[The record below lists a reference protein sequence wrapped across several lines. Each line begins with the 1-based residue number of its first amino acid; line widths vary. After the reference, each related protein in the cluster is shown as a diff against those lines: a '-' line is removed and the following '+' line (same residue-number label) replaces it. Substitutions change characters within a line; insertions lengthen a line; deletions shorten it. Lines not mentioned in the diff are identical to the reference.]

1 MSLKTLWRA
10 KLRVVF
16 SVLCAG
22 IAYSLWMGA
31 FLLSEDF
38 SGPVAKGLLW
48 IMAPVATGL
57 GFGAGVAIHE
67 RITRVSRGSLPRT
80 LIWPLAG
87 CAVGALAV
95 YWYGPM
101 LIVFG
106 MFAAGTCGVALR
118 EVVLGGREDEE

>member
-10 KLRVVF
+10 TLRVVF

-31 FLLSEDF
+31 FLLSKDF
-38 SGPVAKGLLW
+38 AGSVAKALFW
-48 IMAPVATGL
+48 IMAPVATGF
-57 GFGAGVAIHE
+57 GFSAGVAIHE
-67 RITRVSRGSLPRT
+67 RITRVPRGSSPWT
-80 LIWPLAG
+80 LIWPLVG

-95 YWYGPM
+95 YWHGPM

-106 MFAAGTCGVALR
+106 MFVAGTCGVVLR
-118 EVVLGGREDEE
+118 ELVLGGREDAQ